1 MKNEKTVVDIDYAE
15 AIVPKSARRGIVTM
29 FMIMLGFT
37 FFSASMWVGQQLA
50 DGLDFQGF
58 VVSMIVGGVILSLY
72 TGLLGYVGA
81 ETGMS
86 LDLLAR
92 KAFGVKGS
100 YLPSA
105 MISFTQIGWFG
116 VGIAMFAIPVANELL
131 GGSKTAEW
139 ALVIV
144 AGICMTASAYFGIK
158 SLTIV
163 SYIAVPMVAVL
174 GTVAMVL
181 AVMRG
186 DGTIVDQFAKSS
198 GTLTVIGGAGLV
210 VGSFVS
216 GGTAT
221 PNFSRFARNYILV
234 GEYLEQIFP
243 FLGVRFIS
251 INDGYDSKTSTST
264 ADNMSMVLKSVL
276 NAYYSKELSQKIRT
290 TFDQKMKRGEILG
303 HPPFGYVLN
312 DERTQYIIDPEA
324 AKTIK
329 RMFELAYEG
338 KTLNEIAGILT
349 AENYLVPSVYIR
361 EKRPRNRSKQ
371 PVHEVPMWSTT
382 SIQRML
388 RNRAYSGTLVLN
400 TTKQAFPG
408 SKSSRK
414 TAPEEQYVFENAH
427 EPIVSKEVFDFVQ
440 TRFGHKITKTGLPRN
455 HEYVLKG
462 LVVCGN
468 CKRLMAHCHRT
479 NSFTCRKK
487 AILNSQCP
495 QKKFTDS
502 ELETAVF
509 QSLQPMLQLLHL
521 TINKKAESRVNA
533 KMAAAV
539 PARYLPATMRAKQ
552 IPAGKAFRL

>member
-221 PNFSRFARNYILV
+221 SNTRF
-234 GEYLEQIFP
+234 
-243 FLGVRFIS
+243 
-251 INDGYDSKTSTST
+251 
-264 ADNMSMVLKSVL
+264 
-276 NAYYSKELSQKIRT
+276 T
-290 TFDQKMKRGEILG
+290 TFSPGTIRRSWMCV
-303 HPPFGYVLN
+303 PGYCWLRMWLKCAVMLSKIGSP
-312 DERTQYIIDPEA
+312 T
-324 AKTIK
+324 TI
-329 RMFELAYEG
+329 G
-338 KTLNEIAGILT
+338 
-349 AENYLVPSVYIR
+349 S
-361 EKRPRNRSKQ
+361 
-371 PVHEVPMWSTT
+371 MWMQIGMCS
-382 SIQRML
+382 
-388 RNRAYSGTLVLN
+388 A
-400 TTKQAFPG
+400 
-408 SKSSRK
+408 
-414 TAPEEQYVFENAH
+414 
-427 EPIVSKEVFDFVQ
+427 
-440 TRFGHKITKTGLPRN
+440 
-455 HEYVLKG
+455 
-462 LVVCGN
+462 
-468 CKRLMAHCHRT
+468 RLM
-479 NSFTCRKK
+479 
-487 AILNSQCP
+487 
-495 QKKFTDS
+495 
-502 ELETAVF
+502 
-509 QSLQPMLQLLHL
+509 SL
-521 TINKKAESRVNA
+521 S
-533 KMAAAV
+533 
-539 PARYLPATMRAKQ
+539 ARSITS
-552 IPAGKAFRL
+552 